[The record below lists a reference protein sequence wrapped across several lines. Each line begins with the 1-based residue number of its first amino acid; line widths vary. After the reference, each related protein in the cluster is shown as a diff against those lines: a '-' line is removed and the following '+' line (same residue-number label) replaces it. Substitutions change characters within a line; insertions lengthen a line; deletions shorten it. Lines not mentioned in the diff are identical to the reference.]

1 MNHPPRPQAIA
12 RRHDSKDD
20 PATTISGMSVGPLS
34 TVQLAHIAREHFVN
48 RKSRVEIAG
57 ETGLSRFKIGRML
70 DEAVEKGII
79 RFEIV
84 STPGVDLDLSMRLK
98 QRFGLEHAVA
108 VELPLDNDDEAQSIL
123 GAVAA
128 DLVEELV
135 GADDILGLTS
145 GRTLNVMAR
154 ALTGLPCRA
163 VVQLA
168 GVAGPIQES
177 GLEVIRR
184 LASFPNVQPWPI
196 YASLVMSD
204 AQTAQGVMRQPGIR
218 SAVEMFDQVT
228 VALCAIGSWAPQN
241 SLMMVNPA
249 ISDADRSRLLDR
261 GVVAE
266 IASTLVTDT
275 GEIVRDLDD
284 RCIAVTEPQLR
295 SIPSRVAIAGGPAK
309 TRAVSAVLASG
320 LLTGLVTD
328 TFTAGRL
335 LTT

>member
-1 MNHPPRPQAIA
+1 
-12 RRHDSKDD
+12 
-20 PATTISGMSVGPLS
+20 MSVGPLS
-34 TVQLAHIAREHFVN
+34 SVLLAHIAREHYVN
-48 RKSRVEIAG
+48 RKSRVEIAD
-57 ETGLSRFKIGRML
+57 ETGLSRFKVGRML

-84 STPGVDLDLSMRLK
+84 STPGIDLELSMRLT

-108 VELPLDNDDEAQSIL
+108 VELPVDTDAEAQLTL
-123 GAVAA
+123 GTVAA
-128 DLVEELV
+128 ALVAELV
-135 GADDILGLTS
+135 GPNDILGLTS

-154 ALTGLPCRA
+154 QLESLPCHA

-184 LASFPNVQPWPI
+184 LSSLPHVQPWPI

-204 AQTAQGVMRQPGIR
+204 AQTAQGILRQPGAR
-218 SAVEMFDQVT
+218 AVVEMFDEVT
-228 VALCAIGSWAPQN
+228 VALCAIGSWAPPN

-249 ISDADRSRLLDR
+249 ITDEDRERLLAR

-266 IASTLVTDT
+266 IASTLVTDG
-275 GEIVRDLDD
+275 GEVIHDLDD
-284 RCIAVTEPQLR
+284 RCIAVTEQQLR
-295 SIPSRVAIAGGPAK
+295 AIPSRVAIAGGPTK
-309 TRAVSAVLASG
+309 TRAIRAVLTSR

-328 TFTAGRL
+328 SFTAGRL
-335 LTT
+335 LAS